1 MKKNS
6 IKLSEVTTYK
16 FGGYCDNFFDVD
28 DESINSEVNFNIKD
42 QELLVLGKGS
52 NLVFSDE
59 GYKGTIVK
67 PNINFIKLKDS
78 NSILSLGASTYL
90 PDIARFSKNN
100 SIASLEWLIGIPGTV
115 GGAVSMNAGAYGYEF
130 ADHIKSVKIY
140 DIKSNKIEIKDK
152 DYFEFSYR
160 TAKNLDNKIILSVD
174 LHVEKGNSQEIQK
187 QISKNLKRRKDT
199 QPAGVYNAG
208 SVFKNPKEG
217 SAGFFIENAGLK
229 GFSIEGVEVS
239 QKHANFFVARK
250 GSKAQSLFELTNY
263 VKNEVFNKFDITL
276 EEEIIFVGNFS

>member
-100 SIASLEWLIGIPGTV
+100 SIASLEWLIGIPGSV

-187 QISKNLKRRKDT
+187 QISENLKRRKDT
-199 QPAGVYNAG
+199 QPAGVY
-208 SVFKNPKEG
+208 NPKEG

-250 GSKAQSLFELTNY
+250 GSKAQSLFELTKY

>member
-16 FGGYCDNFFDVD
+16 FGGYCDNFFDID
-28 DESINSEVNFNIKD
+28 EESINSEINFNIKD

-59 GYKGTIVK
+59 DYECTIVK
-67 PNINFIKLKDS
+67 PNINFIKLENS
-78 NSILSLGASTYL
+78 NSILSLGTSTYL

-100 SIASLEWLIGIPGTV
+100 SIASLEWLIGIPGSV

-130 ADHIKSVKIY
+130 ADHIRSVKIY
-140 DIKSNKIEIKDK
+140 DIKSNKIEIKDR

-160 TAKNLDNKIILSVD
+160 TTKNLDNKIILSVD
-174 LHVEKGNSQEIQK
+174 LNVEKGNSQEIQK
-187 QISKNLKRRKDT
+187 QISDNLKRRKDT

-208 SVFKNPKEG
+208 SVFKNPEGG

-239 QKHANFFVARK
+239 RKHANFFVAKK
-250 GSKAQSLFELTNY
+250 GSKAQSLFELVNY
-263 VKNEVFNKFDITL
+263 VKNEVFNKFNISL

>member
-16 FGGYCDNFFDVD
+16 FGGYCDNFFDID
-28 DESINSEVNFNIKD
+28 AESIDSGINFNFKD

-59 GYKGTIVK
+59 GYKGNIVK
-67 PNINFIKLKDS
+67 PNINFIKLDDS
-78 NSILSLGASTYL
+78 NSILSLGSSTYL
-90 PDIARFSKNN
+90 PDIARFSRDN
-100 SIASLEWLIGIPGTV
+100 SIASLEWLIGIPGSV

-140 DIKSNKIEIKDK
+140 DIKSNKIVIKDR

-174 LHVEKGNSQEIQK
+174 LYVEKGDSQEIK
-187 QISKNLKRRKDT
+187 NKISEYLKLRKVT

-229 GFSIEGVEVS
+229 GYSIEGVEVS
-239 QKHANFFVARK
+239 QKHANFFVAKK
-250 GSKAQSLFELTNY
+250 GSKAQSLYDLVNY
-263 VKNEVFNKFDITL
+263 VKNEVFNKFNISL
-276 EEEIIFVGNFS
+276 EEEIIFAGHFS